1 MPCSE
6 CFSLD
11 ITRRNFIRVG
21 ALNLAG
27 IGLSQF
33 LRLQSRVLAAE
44 GSGALKSA
52 KAQSCILLWLEGGPS
67 QVDTWD
73 PKPGESTFKP
83 ISTNVPGIQISE
95 LLPRVAKQ
103 MDKLAI
109 IRSMHTEETN
119 HTQAIHYAITGHKPN
134 PAMRFPSIGSVISK
148 EMGSRNNIPPQITE
162 PQFDGDDPFRF
173 EVFKGA
179 FLGAEYDSMVLPDP
193 SEKDFQ
199 VPDLS
204 LPKTI
209 TAERIADRR
218 AFLSVV
224 DAAYRQ
230 KVQFAEHAKVD
241 KFTDQA
247 LKMVLSPS
255 VRQAFD
261 LGQES
266 EKTKEAYG
274 RNRFG
279 QSVLLAR
286 RLVEAGG
293 RFVTAAGYGF
303 QAWDTHSD
311 NDKTMRDKLMP
322 TLDRTLSTLVEDLKQ
337 RGLLDSTIV
346 IVMGEFG
353 RTVRNPKNGRDH
365 WPQCWSVAIG
375 GGGIAGGQV
384 IGSSDAQGQYVKD
397 GMVTM
402 GDLFATVYKAFGID
416 WEKAYMSPIG
426 RPVKIANSID
436 DMTGNPIKQLV

>member
-6 CFSLD
+6 CDLLD
-11 ITRRNFIRVG
+11 ISRRNFLRVG

-33 LRLQSRVLAAE
+33 LQLQSRVLAAE
-44 GSGALKSA
+44 GSQALKSA

-95 LLPRVAKQ
+95 LLPRVAKN
-103 MDKLAI
+103 MDKLSV

-119 HTQAIHYAITGHKPN
+119 HTQAIHYAITGHRPN
-134 PAMRFPSIGSVISK
+134 PAMRFPSIGSIISK
-148 EMGSRNNIPPQITE
+148 EMGSRNNIPSQITE

-179 FLGAEYDSMVLPDP
+179 FLGAEYDSMILPDP

-224 DAAYRQ
+224 DAAYRK
-230 KVQFAEHAKVD
+230 KVEYAEHASLD
-241 KFTDQA
+241 KFTEQA
-247 LKMVLSPS
+247 LKMVLSPT
-255 VRQAFD
+255 VKNAFD
-261 LGQES
+261 LSQES
-266 EKTKEAYG
+266 EKTKDAYG

-286 RLVEAGG
+286 RLIEGG
-293 RFVTAAGYGF
+293 SRFVTAAGYGF
-303 QAWDTHSD
+303 QAWDTHND
-311 NDKTMRDKLMP
+311 NDKTLSHKLTP
-322 TLDRTLSTLVEDLKQ
+322 VLDQTLSTLLEDLKQ
-337 RGLLDSTIV
+337 RGLLESTVV

-365 WPQCWSVAIG
+365 WPQCWSVAVG
-375 GGGIAGGQV
+375 GGGIAGGKV

-397 GMVTM
+397 DMVTM

-436 DMTGNPIKQLV
+436 DLTGTPVKGLV